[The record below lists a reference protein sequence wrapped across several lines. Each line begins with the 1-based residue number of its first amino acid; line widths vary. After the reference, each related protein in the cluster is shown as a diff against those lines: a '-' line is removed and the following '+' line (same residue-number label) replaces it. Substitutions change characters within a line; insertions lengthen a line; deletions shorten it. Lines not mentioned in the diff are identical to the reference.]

1 MLRILLDNGIRT
13 HSEFLEP
20 AVKETQIQ
28 WANTKQVSSV
38 HGLTR
43 KSPHKDVEYQ
53 KQIDA
58 VFTVGRLI
66 REGAVVAY
74 TYWEIECE
82 RFRDMIGLRACNALK
97 GCTIHNCPSA
107 IQRSKFRRSIDL
119 KDVISKGGKKDRKAR
134 ASLGGTNQLTFFEWL
149 NALTPTTI
157 QLLLDNAAII
167 GLTEFEIQTFKNI
180 DWFQSLCRRSGSSE
194 NYPDIFHLWTAERN
208 GLDAFLTL
216 ESRFCNFISN
226 VKNEKA
232 KTIKIDAEV
241 LRPFELL
248 RKLGITKPDP
258 IPLELGRFYPLH
270 EMPD

>member
-1 MLRILLDNGIRT
+1 
-13 HSEFLEP
+13 
-20 AVKETQIQ
+20 
-28 WANTKQVSSV
+28 
-38 HGLTR
+38 
-43 KSPHKDVEYQ
+43 
-53 KQIDA
+53 
-58 VFTVGRLI
+58 
-66 REGAVVAY
+66 
-74 TYWEIECE
+74 
-82 RFRDMIGLRACNALK
+82 MIGLRACNALK

-180 DWFQSLCRRSGSSE
+180 DSVSVFCRRSGSPKIILTFFTCGQRE
-194 NYPDIFHLWTAERN
+194 KR
-208 GLDAFLTL
+208 LDAFLTL
-216 ESRFCNFISN
+216 ESRFCNSISN

-241 LRPFELL
+241 LRNC
-248 RKLGITKPDP
+248 
-258 IPLELGRFYPLH
+258 YP
-270 EMPD
+270 